1 MNLSFEEAIKRL
13 ETIVH
18 RLVAGNIP
26 LEESLKLFEEGM
38 RLIRHCQQKLDEVE
52 KKVELLIKN
61 EQGEYETKSF
71 DPNLSRTET
80 QL

>member
-1 MNLSFEEAIKRL
+1 MNLPFEDAIKRL

-18 RLVAGNIP
+18 KLEAGETP

-38 RLIRHCQQKLDEVE
+38 GLIRYCQQKLDEVE

-61 EQGEYETKSF
+61 EAG
-71 DPNLSRTET
+71 RV
-80 QL
+80 

>member
-18 RLVAGNIP
+18 RLEAGNIP

-61 EQGEYETKSF
+61 EQGEYETKPF

>member
-18 RLVAGNIP
+18 RLEAGNTP

-38 RLIRHCQQKLDEVE
+38 GLIRHCQQKLDEVE

-61 EQGEYETKSF
+61 EQGEYETKPF
-71 DPNLSRTET
+71 DPSRSRTET
-80 QL
+80 QV

>member
-18 RLVAGNIP
+18 RLEAGNIP

-38 RLIRHCQQKLDEVE
+38 RLI
-52 KKVELLIKN
+52 
-61 EQGEYETKSF
+61 
-71 DPNLSRTET
+71 
-80 QL
+80 